1 MNRTTEAV
9 VALALDVVTPRVLTL
24 AAMASM
30 LGLAAWVMWQ
40 PDYYRLAV
48 LALWGVL
55 VSCRS
60 SNSKRNNIKESDHE

>member
-55 VSCRS
+55 VFLPVVKLETQQHQGVGS
-60 SNSKRNNIKESDHE
+60 